1 MKNSNEPATFRLV
14 PQCHLVPHTELYSS
28 FKQLV
33 MLLLLTVPNWYR
45 ELDSS
50 IQLLFCLMM
59 GQYGPKHV
67 AVSAFCNI
75 TVNLTQLCAI
85 LGGLHCINW

>member
-1 MKNSNEPATFRLV
+1 
-14 PQCHLVPHTELYSS
+14 
-28 FKQLV
+28 
-33 MLLLLTVPNWYR
+33 
-45 ELDSS
+45 
-50 IQLLFCLMM
+50 M

-85 LGGLHCINW
+85 LGAWIMLIEL